1 MPRCSPTALLFL
13 IPVRDFVGGLD
24 ARVTAQLAEKVRS
37 LYTGNLP
44 ESEYT
49 FKKRARRMG
58 DHGGGEGA
66 CAGRFFGDLRLFFSL
81 FS

>member
-1 MPRCSPTALLFL
+1 MVPDLKSVRTERDYESP
-13 IPVRDFVGGLD
+13 ISSR
-24 ARVTAQLAEKVRS
+24 RTAQLAEKMRS

-49 FKKRARRMG
+49 FEKRARRMG

-66 CAGRFFGDLRLFFSL
+66 CAGPIFGDLRLFFSL